1 MNPFMSLNVLR
12 IYNRDRNCHKIPFQA
27 NNGDTLIKFPKFLN
41 RIFRRTKMNG
51 KGMNELSM
59 ATGVMAP
66 ALIFEFLFTV
76 NITSQTDVYGLNYR
90 GMMITL

>member
-1 MNPFMSLNVLR
+1 
-12 IYNRDRNCHKIPFQA
+12 
-27 NNGDTLIKFPKFLN
+27 
-41 RIFRRTKMNG
+41 MNG

-76 NITSQTDVYGLNYR
+76 NITSQTDVYGLNDR

>member
-1 MNPFMSLNVLR
+1 
-12 IYNRDRNCHKIPFQA
+12 
-27 NNGDTLIKFPKFLN
+27 
-41 RIFRRTKMNG
+41 MNG

-59 ATGVMAP
+59 AT

-76 NITSQTDVYGLNYR
+76 TITSQADVYGLNYR